1 MQTLVIDTYKVVT
14 RLQQKG
20 FSKDQ
25 AEALVS
31 AAQEIDL
38 SAFVTKN
45 DPQQPQARYDQ
56 VDGRHA
62 AGLRRH
68 HRRGRPD
75 ALALHL

>member
-1 MQTLVIDTYKVVT
+1 MQPLVIDTYKVVT

-31 AAQEIDL
+31 AAQELDL

-45 DPQQPQARYDQ
+45 DLNNLKLDMIKWMVGTQLAY
-56 VDGRHA
+56 A
-62 AGLRRH
+62 AIIVAVVLTR
-68 HRRGRPD
+68 
-75 ALALHL
+75 

>member
-45 DPQQPQARYDQ
+45 DLNNLKLDMIKWMVGTQLAY
-56 VDGRHA
+56 A
-62 AGLRRH
+62 AIIVAVVLTR
-68 HRRGRPD
+68 
-75 ALALHL
+75 